1 MKKEQKN
8 ELINLMDLCGISVRK
23 LSNLTNLSYQKIYD
37 YIYRNKAIKKIDY
50 EKMLEIVKKHLI

>member
-8 ELINLMDLCGISVRK
+8 ELINIMDLYGISVRK

-37 YIYRNKAIKKIDY
+37 YIYKNKTIKISDY
-50 EKMLEIVKKHLI
+50 KKMLETIKKHLI

>member
-8 ELINLMDLCGISVRK
+8 ELVNLMDLCGISIRK

-37 YIYRNKAIKKIDY
+37 YIYRNKTIKKIDY
-50 EKMLEIVKKHLI
+50 LKMSKTVKKHLL